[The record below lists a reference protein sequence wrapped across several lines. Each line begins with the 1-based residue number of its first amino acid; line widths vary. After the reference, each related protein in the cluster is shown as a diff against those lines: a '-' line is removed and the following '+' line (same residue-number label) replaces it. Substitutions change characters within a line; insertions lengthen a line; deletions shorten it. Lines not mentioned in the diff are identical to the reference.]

1 MPPVRVAGAVERVI
15 GPPRRSDIG
24 LGVAPR
30 PPRCTAR
37 GPRTSTPS
45 TEKECRYGNSQST
58 PKLLEVET
66 TLQHCADELVGHLC
80 EAWPELEA
88 SVKCIDVALFVL

>member
-1 MPPVRVAGAVERVI
+1 MAIANLR
-15 GPPRRSDIG
+15 
-24 LGVAPR
+24 
-30 PPRCTAR
+30 
-37 GPRTSTPS
+37 
-45 TEKECRYGNSQST
+45 

-88 SVKCIDVALFVL
+88 SANVCSPVRPGTGDQRDAGPAVKAATIIFAELTLAVTIVFIVLLLVRAYG